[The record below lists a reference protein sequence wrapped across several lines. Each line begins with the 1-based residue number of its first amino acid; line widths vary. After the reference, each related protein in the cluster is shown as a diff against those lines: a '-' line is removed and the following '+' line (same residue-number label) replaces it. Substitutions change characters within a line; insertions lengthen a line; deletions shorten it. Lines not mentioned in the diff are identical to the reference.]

1 MQFNSSEDQTE
12 NLRKFAKIFRVHPA
26 ICGGIGW
33 AVGRGSS
40 SFETGK
46 TYARLRLRWAKF
58 TALSP
63 YLCLQPCFAERF
75 C

>member
-40 SFETGK
+40 SFETK
-46 TYARLRLRWAKF
+46 KDRR
-58 TALSP
+58 TATSPLGEVHRTLSVV
-63 YLCLQPCFAERF
+63 
-75 C
+75 